1 MQTHFDWSW
10 SSSRRTG
17 NEQKQWSPGTNLP
30 PCGLF
35 CVSLDCANQVFSVLG
50 MLCRHTFSLG
60 ATPLRLHVSKKQL
73 QCLRLE
79 AGFCSSIGA
88 VLMAYDYRRLSWP
101 VMALCKAFSLGVLPC
116 VAQVCCL
123 QMTESWLY

>member
-10 SSSRRTG
+10 SSSSRTG

-35 CVSLDCANQVFSVLG
+35 CVSLDCAYQLFSVLG
-50 MLCRHTFSLG
+50 MLCRHTFSSG
-60 ATPLRLHVSKKQL
+60 ATPLTLHVSKKQL
-73 QCLRLE
+73 RCLRLE
-79 AGFCSSIGA
+79 AGFGSSIGA
-88 VLMAYDYRRLSWP
+88 VLMAFDYRRLSWP

-116 VAQVCCL
+116 VAQVFCL